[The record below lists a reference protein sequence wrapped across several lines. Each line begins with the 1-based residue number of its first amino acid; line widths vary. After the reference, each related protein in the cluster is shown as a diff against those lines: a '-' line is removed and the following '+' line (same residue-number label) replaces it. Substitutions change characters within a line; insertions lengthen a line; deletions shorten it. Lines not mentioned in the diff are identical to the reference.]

1 MKKSNSDIAQTA
13 IRFNNRLYMKKI
25 LFFIATT
32 LMCSCTLYESE
43 KDQLDNIVG
52 KYWEEWKAVNR
63 DTTCCV
69 LDFDSIMPFEWDTLV
84 YFYCLYPYED
94 KEEVK
99 EYMRIHNLE
108 DQRKYGPERLHFL
121 KDGKIIHSVCLFMA
135 SDWAKGVYFYTDK
148 EFIKRGR
155 KDAKF
160 HLIRDDKFLVIRDMT
175 EEFVPM
181 RSYSF

>member
-1 MKKSNSDIAQTA
+1 
-13 IRFNNRLYMKKI
+13 MKKI

-32 LMCSCTLYESE
+32 LIMCSCTLYESE

-84 YFYCLYPYED
+84 YFDCAYPYED
-94 KEEVK
+94 KENVK

-108 DQRKYGPERLHFL
+108 DQRKYNPEDLHFL
-121 KDGKIIHSVCLFMA
+121 KDGKIVHIVDLYMA
-135 SDWAKGVYFYTDK
+135 SDWAKGVYFCTDK

>member
-1 MKKSNSDIAQTA
+1 
-13 IRFNNRLYMKKI
+13 MKKI

-32 LMCSCTLYESE
+32 LMCSCTLFETE
-43 KDQLDNIVG
+43 KDKLDNIVG
-52 KYWEEWKAVNR
+52 EYWEEWKAINK

-69 LDFDSIMPFEWDTLV
+69 LDFDNIMPFEWDTLV
-84 YFYCLYPYED
+84 YFNSLYPFEED
-94 KEEVK
+94 ENVK

-108 DQRKYGPERLHFL
+108 DQRIYDPEDLHFL
-121 KDGKIIHSVCLFMA
+121 KDGKIVHIVDLFMA
-135 SDWAKGVYFYTDK
+135 SDWAKGVYFCTEK

-160 HLIRDDKFLVIRDMT
+160 HLIKDYQFLVIRDMT